1 MQNLNSANAKIAVGP
16 FELAGCWSCSG
27 PGDGV
32 LRGTDVLCLR
42 ACRVAV
48 AACVPEKFGNLFES
62 FDMILKGMVWGA
74 AVAYCFR
81 PAVECWSARV
91 WSISS
96 KLGTFL

>member
-1 MQNLNSANAKIAVGP
+1 MQKSLLGPSNSRAVGHVVDL
-16 FELAGCWSCSG
+16 EMESCMG
-27 PGDGV
+27 I
-32 LRGTDVLCLR
+32 DVLCLR

-62 FDMILKGMVWGA
+62 FDMILKGMAWGG
-74 AVAYCFR
+74 AVAHSCW
-81 PAVECWSARV
+81 PSAQCWSAWV

>member
-1 MQNLNSANAKIAVGP
+1 MQKSQLGLSNSRAVGHVVDL
-16 FELAGCWSCSG
+16 ETESCM
-27 PGDGV
+27 
-32 LRGTDVLCLR
+32 GTDVLCLR

-62 FDMILKGMVWGA
+62 FDMILKGMVWGG
-74 AVAYCFR
+74 AVAYCCR

-91 WSISS
+91 SSMSS